1 MSLMH
6 LMFNAFEKQCI
17 VYKKGLRYFSNIWV
31 AVPLFT
37 LIELLDGANL
47 IGIGLI
53 MMGIFQWI
61 GSIRRTSPM
70 PLTTVSAFMLS
81 TW

>member
-37 LIELLDGANL
+37 LIELLDGANFL
-47 IGIGLI
+47 LDG
-53 MMGIFQWI
+53 
-61 GSIRRTSPM
+61 
-70 PLTTVSAFMLS
+70 AN
-81 TW
+81 

>member
-6 LMFNAFEKQCI
+6 LMFNGFEKQCI
-17 VYKKGLRYFSNIWV
+17 VCKKGLRYFSNIWV
-31 AVPLFT
+31 AVPLST
-37 LIELLDGANL
+37 PTELLDGANL

-53 MMGIFQWI
+53 MMDIFQWI
-61 GSIRRTSPM
+61 GSLRRTSPM